1 MRILLDNKIKY
12 HIVSI
17 DANGFLILYLICE
30 IAVFSMVVFVH
41 AYLIGHYWNARIFRN
56 MLIGNHFKIKS
67 SHGSDSES
75 GEENDSST
83 PSGFR
88 RFGVN
93 YIYIFIEHA
102 VMIVYGL
109 LCCMVSCRDCPF

>member
-1 MRILLDNKIKY
+1 M
-12 HIVSI
+12 
-17 DANGFLILYLICE
+17 
-30 IAVFSMVVFVH
+30 AVFVF
-41 AYLIGHYWNARIFRN
+41 AYLIGHYWNARIYRN

-109 LCCMVSCRDCPF
+109 LCCMVSCRDCPFQRRWNLNKKANRKIDEQMEITNIMKHLS